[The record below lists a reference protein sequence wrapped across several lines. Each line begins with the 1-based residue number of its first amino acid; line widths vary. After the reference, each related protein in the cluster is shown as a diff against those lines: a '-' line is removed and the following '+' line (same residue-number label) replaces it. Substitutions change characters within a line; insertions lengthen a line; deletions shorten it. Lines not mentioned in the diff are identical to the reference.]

1 MHLKAMTLR
10 GFKSFASATTLRFEP
25 GITCVVGP
33 NGSGKSNV
41 VDALSWVMGEQGAK
55 SLRGGKMEDV
65 IFAGTT
71 GRPPLGRAEVS
82 LTIDNSDGALPID
95 YAEVTITRI
104 MFRNGGSEYQLNG
117 DTCRLL
123 DIQELLSDSGIGR
136 EMHVIVGQGQLDSV
150 LHADPMGRRAFIEE
164 AAGVLKHRKRKE
176 KALRKLDA
184 MRANLARVQDLTDEL
199 RRQLKP
205 LGRQAAVARR
215 AAVIQAD
222 LRDARLRLLA
232 DDLVRLREALRT
244 EIADEAELKQRKED
258 AEGRLKAALAREA
271 ELEDEVRR
279 LAPRLQQAQQTW
291 YELSQLA
298 ERVRG
303 TVSLADAR
311 VKSATAAP
319 TEEPRGRDP
328 EDMEREAARIREQ
341 EAELEAALEA
351 AEHAREDTVAHR
363 AELERALAAE
373 ERRLKDAARA
383 IADRR
388 EGLARLT
395 GQVNAARSR
404 AASAQAEIGRLAAA
418 RDEARERAAAAQ
430 EEYEQLKA
438 EVDGLDADDHELAGR
453 YEAARGA
460 LAEAESALTA
470 AREAA
475 TAAERDRAAV
485 AARHDAL
492 ALGLRRKDGTGALLA
507 ARDRLTG
514 LLGPAAELL
523 TVTPGYEIPVSAAL
537 GAAADAI
544 AVTNPSAAAE
554 AIRLL
559 RSEDAGRASLLVS
572 PGGGGGLA
580 AGGLAGVPTQAGEAA
595 DAASGRGDAGPESGP
610 GPVGGVPAQAAGAS
624 AGGSGAGLS
633 GPATESGPVGGLSAQ
648 ADGLTAEP
656 GVYGGLPGQQGLAG
670 GVSAGEVDPES
681 ARADTGPG
689 GGLPGQQGPAGE
701 VSAQA
706 GGAGDAA
713 LGRADASLESGPGPG
728 GGVPAQVGGASAGG
742 SGTGLSGPATEP
754 GVSGGVADGVFAQ
767 AGDAAPEP
775 GPGSLGG
782 QAGEHGVAGQ
792 FPAQPDDTGL
802 SVPANG
808 SPAEPAAHSGVPA
821 QASGDGAGPS
831 AAASGS
837 ATEADVS
844 GGLPAQTAGA
854 GHGPRPGPVGGAAA
868 RVTAG
873 SGGVGSSASA
883 GGSVVEPEVSAGGF
897 PAPAPGG
904 DSGRSVSGA
913 ASGVQGREVARTAV
927 GDLVRGPVG
936 LVEAVRWMVRDAVVV
951 ASLDDAEELVGARPG
966 VVAVTAEGDVLG
978 AHFAQ
983 GGSAGAPSLLEVRAS
998 VDEAAGELAEL
1009 GVRCGELD
1017 EARRRATERRAEC
1030 AALVEELGERRRAA
1044 DREKSAVSGRLGRL
1058 SGQAR
1063 GAVGEAE
1070 RTDAAVAKAQEA
1082 LERATQEVE
1091 ELAERLLVAEEA
1103 PVEEEPDTSLRDRL
1117 AADGANAR
1125 QTEMEARL
1133 QVRTHEERVKGLA
1146 GRADA
1151 LDRGARAERAARA
1164 RAEQRR
1170 ARLRHE
1176 AEVAGAVAAGT
1187 RQLLAHVEV
1196 SVVRAEAERA
1206 AAEAAKAEREREL
1219 VAERNQGRDLKSEL
1233 DKLTDSVHRGEVLGA
1248 EKRLRIEQLETR
1260 ALEELGVEPAGL
1272 IAEYGPDQLVSPS
1285 PPAEGEELPEDP
1297 AHPRNQPKPYVRSE
1311 QEKRLKSA
1319 ERAYQ
1324 QLGKVNPLALEEFAA
1339 LEERHKFL
1347 SEQLE
1352 DLKKTRADLLQ
1363 VVKSVDERVEQVFTE
1378 AYRDTAVQF
1387 EGVFSRLFPGG
1398 EGRLILT
1405 DPENMLTTGVDVEA
1419 RPPGKKVKRLS
1430 LLSGGE
1436 RSLTAVALLVSIF
1449 KARPSPFYVMDEVEA
1464 ALDDT
1469 NLQRLIRIM
1478 QELQESSQLIVIT
1491 HQKRTMEVADALY
1504 GVSMQGDG
1512 VSKVISQRLR

>member
-1 MHLKAMTLR
+1 MHLKALTLR

-82 LTIDNSDGALPID
+82 LTIDNSDGALPIE

-104 MFRNGGSEYQLNG
+104 MFRNGGSEYQING

-123 DIQELLSDSGIGR
+123 DIQDLLSDSGIGR

-184 MRANLARVQDLTDEL
+184 MQANLARVQDLTDEL

-232 DDLVRLREALRT
+232 DDLVRLRAALRT
-244 EIADEAELKQRKED
+244 EVADEAALKARKEAAETELKKALLRESQL
-258 AEGRLKAALAREA
+258 EG
-271 ELEDEVRR
+271 EVRR
-279 LAPRLQQAQQTW
+279 LAPRLQRAQETW

-303 TVSLADAR
+303 TISLADAR
-311 VKSATAAP
+311 VKSATSASP
-319 TEEPRGRDP
+319 EERRGRDP
-328 EDMEREAARIREQ
+328 EDMEREAARVREQ

-351 AEHAREDTVAHR
+351 AERALEDTVEHR
-363 AELERALAAE
+363 AELERELMVE
-373 ERRLKDAARA
+373 ERRLKDVARS

-388 EGLARLT
+388 ESLARLN

-404 AASAQAEIGRLAAA
+404 AASAQAEIDRLAAA
-418 RDEARERAAAAQ
+418 RDEAQERAVTAQ
-430 EEYEQLKA
+430 EEYEALQA
-438 EVDGLDADDHELAGR
+438 EVDGLDAGDSELA
-453 YEAARGA
+453 ELHDAAKRA
-460 LAEAESALTA
+460 LVEAESAVTA
-470 AREAA
+470 AREA
-475 TAAERDRAAV
+475 TTTAERRRAATQ
-485 AARHDAL
+485 ARHEAL

-507 ARDRLTG
+507 AKDRLGG
-514 LLGPAAELL
+514 LLGPAAGLL
-523 TVTPGYEIPVSAAL
+523 TVTPGHEVALAAAF

-544 AVTNPSAAAE
+544 AVSTPASAAE

-559 RSEDAGRASLLVS
+559 RKQDAGRAALL
-572 PGGGGGLA
+572 LA
-580 AGGLAGVPTQAGEAA
+580 GAPEDPEPSRRDAGGRATGLDEAA
-595 DAASGRGDAGPESGP
+595 R
-610 GPVGGVPAQAAGAS
+610 
-624 AGGSGAGLS
+624 
-633 GPATESGPVGGLSAQ
+633 
-648 ADGLTAEP
+648 
-656 GVYGGLPGQQGLAG
+656 
-670 GVSAGEVDPES
+670 
-681 ARADTGPG
+681 
-689 GGLPGQQGPAGE
+689 
-701 VSAQA
+701 
-706 GGAGDAA
+706 
-713 LGRADASLESGPGPG
+713 
-728 GGVPAQVGGASAGG
+728 
-742 SGTGLSGPATEP
+742 
-754 GVSGGVADGVFAQ
+754 
-767 AGDAAPEP
+767 
-775 GPGSLGG
+775 
-782 QAGEHGVAGQ
+782 
-792 FPAQPDDTGL
+792 
-802 SVPANG
+802 
-808 SPAEPAAHSGVPA
+808 
-821 QASGDGAGPS
+821 
-831 AAASGS
+831 
-837 ATEADVS
+837 
-844 GGLPAQTAGA
+844 
-854 GHGPRPGPVGGAAA
+854 GPRPLPASPTAHVAA
-868 RVTAG
+868 
-873 SGGVGSSASA
+873 
-883 GGSVVEPEVSAGGF
+883 
-897 PAPAPGG
+897 
-904 DSGRSVSGA
+904 
-913 ASGVQGREVARTAV
+913 
-927 GDLVRGPVG
+927 DLVRGPCD
-936 LVEAVRWMVRDAVVV
+936 LMPAVRRLLHRVVV
-951 ASLDDAEELVGARPG
+951 VDTLEDAEELVYARPDLT
-966 VVAVTAEGDVLG
+966 AVTAEGDLLG
-978 AHFAQ
+978 AHFAH
-983 GGSAGAPSLLEVRAS
+983 GGSAGAPSLLEVQAS
-998 VDEAAGELAEL
+998 VDEAAAELEELAVRCEELAE
-1009 GVRCGELD
+1009 VQRSAVES
-1017 EARRRATERRAEC
+1017 RRER

-1044 DREKSAVSGRLGRL
+1044 EREKSAVAQRLGRL
-1058 SGQAR
+1058 AGQAR
-1063 GAVGEAE
+1063 GAAGEAE
-1070 RTDAAVAKAQEA
+1070 RSTAAAARAQDALDRAAEEA
-1082 LERATQEVE
+1082 E
-1091 ELAERLLVAEEA
+1091 ELAERLAVAEEM
-1103 PVEEEPDTSLRDRL
+1103 PVEEEPDTSVRDRL

-1133 QVRTHEERVKGLA
+1133 QVRTHEERVKGLT
-1146 GRADA
+1146 GRADS
-1151 LDRGARAERAARA
+1151 LDRAARAEREARA

-1176 AEVAGAVAAGT
+1176 AAVAEAVASGA
-1187 RQLLAHVEV
+1187 RQLLRHVEV
-1196 SVVRAEAERA
+1196 SLARA
-1206 AAEAAKAEREREL
+1206 AEERTAADAAKARREQEL
-1219 VAERNQGRDLKSEL
+1219 ARARGEGRDLKAEM

-1248 EKRLRIEQLETR
+1248 EKRMRIEQLETK
-1260 ALEELGVEPAGL
+1260 ALEELGVEPEGL
-1272 IAEYGPDQLVSPS
+1272 VAEYGPDQLVPPS

-1297 AHPRNQPKPYVRSE
+1297 EHPRNQPKTFHRAE
-1311 QEKRLKSA
+1311 QEKRLRAA

-1363 VVKSVDERVEQVFTE
+1363 VVKEVDERVEQVFTE
-1378 AYRDTAVQF
+1378 AFWDTAREF

-1405 DPENMLTTGVDVEA
+1405 DPDNMLTTGVDVEA

-1436 RSLTAVALLVSIF
+1436 RSLTAVAMLVSIF

-1478 QELQESSQLIVIT
+1478 QELQEASQLIVIT

>member
-82 LTIDNSDGALPID
+82 LTIDNSDGALPIE

-104 MFRNGGSEYQLNG
+104 MFRNGGSEYQING

-123 DIQELLSDSGIGR
+123 DIQDLLSDSGIGR

-184 MRANLARVQDLTDEL
+184 MQANLARVQDLTDEL

-232 DDLVRLREALRT
+232 DDLVRMREALRS
-244 EIADEAELKQRKED
+244 EIADEAELKRRKES
-258 AEGRLKAALAREA
+258 AEAELKAALAREA
-271 ELEDEVRR
+271 ALEDEVRR
-279 LAPRLQQAQQTW
+279 LAPRLTRAQQN
-291 YELSQLA
+291 YYDLSQLA

-311 VKSATAAP
+311 VRSATDRPA
-319 TEEPRGRDP
+319 EERRGRDP
-328 EDMEREAARIREQ
+328 EDMEREAARVREQ
-341 EAELEAALEA
+341 EAELTAALEA
-351 AEHAREDTVAHR
+351 AEHALEDTVAHR
-363 AELERALAAE
+363 AELERQLTVE
-373 ERRLKDAARA
+373 ERRLRDVARS

-388 EGLARLT
+388 EGLARLN

-404 AASAQAEIGRLAAA
+404 AASAQAEIDRLAAA
-418 RDEARERAAAAQ
+418 RDEAQERAASAQ
-430 EEYEQLKA
+430 EEYEELKA
-438 EVDGLDADDHELAGR
+438 EVDGLDADDSALAGEH
-453 YEAARGA
+453 EAAKRDLA
-460 LAEAESALTA
+460 AAEAALTG
-470 AREAA
+470 AREEL
-475 TAAERDRAAV
+475 TSAERRRAAV
-485 AARHDAL
+485 AARREAL
-492 ALGLRRKDGTGALLA
+492 ALGLRRKDGTGVLLGA
-507 ARDRLTG
+507 GDRLGG

-523 TVTPGYEIPVSAAL
+523 TVTPGYEIPVAAAL
-537 GAAADAI
+537 GSAADAV
-544 AVTNPSAAAE
+544 AVSGTGTAAE

-559 RSEDAGRASLLVS
+559 RKQDGGRAAMLLAGAGS
-572 PGGGGGLA
+572 GEDPPPGEEPGGHPYA
-580 AGGLAGVPTQAGEAA
+580 AGLV
-595 DAASGRGDAGPESGP
+595 AGPEELMPAVRRLLRGMVV
-610 GPVGGVPAQAAGAS
+610 VGT
-624 AGGSGAGLS
+624 L
-633 GPATESGPVGGLSAQ
+633 E
-648 ADGLTAEP
+648 DAE
-656 GVYGGLPGQQGLAG
+656 
-670 GVSAGEVDPES
+670 
-681 ARADTGPG
+681 
-689 GGLPGQQGPAGE
+689 
-701 VSAQA
+701 
-706 GGAGDAA
+706 
-713 LGRADASLESGPGPG
+713 
-728 GGVPAQVGGASAGG
+728 
-742 SGTGLSGPATEP
+742 
-754 GVSGGVADGVFAQ
+754 
-767 AGDAAPEP
+767 
-775 GPGSLGG
+775 
-782 QAGEHGVAGQ
+782 
-792 FPAQPDDTGL
+792 
-802 SVPANG
+802 
-808 SPAEPAAHSGVPA
+808 
-821 QASGDGAGPS
+821 
-831 AAASGS
+831 
-837 ATEADVS
+837 
-844 GGLPAQTAGA
+844 
-854 GHGPRPGPVGGAAA
+854 
-868 RVTAG
+868 
-873 SGGVGSSASA
+873 
-883 GGSVVEPEVSAGGF
+883 
-897 PAPAPGG
+897 
-904 DSGRSVSGA
+904 
-913 ASGVQGREVARTAV
+913 
-927 GDLVRGPVG
+927 DLVH
-936 LVEAVRWMVRDAVVV
+936 
-951 ASLDDAEELVGARPG
+951 ARPELT
-966 VVAVTAEGDVLG
+966 AVTAEGDVVG

-983 GGSAGAPSLLEVRAS
+983 GGSAGAPSLLEVQAS
-998 VDEAAGELAEL
+998 VDEAAAEL
-1009 GVRCGELD
+1009 ERLDALCAELTRAQR
-1017 EARRRATERRAEC
+1017 EAAGRRGTA
-1030 AALVEELGERRRAA
+1030 AALVDELGERRRVGE
-1044 DREKSAVSGRLGRL
+1044 REKSSVSGQLGRL
-1058 SGQAR
+1058 AGQAR
-1063 GAVGEAE
+1063 GAAGEAE
-1070 RTDAAVAKAQEA
+1070 RAGAAAARALEA
-1082 LERATQEVE
+1082 LERAREEAE
-1091 ELAERLLVAEEA
+1091 ELAERLLVAEET
-1103 PVEEEPDTSLRDRL
+1103 PVEEEPDTHVRDRL

-1151 LDRGARAERAARA
+1151 LDRGARAEREARA
-1164 RAEQRR
+1164 RAEQLR
-1170 ARLRHE
+1170 ARMRHE
-1176 AEVAGAVAAGT
+1176 ARVAGAVASGA

-1196 SVVRAEAERA
+1196 SLVRAEAERA
-1206 AAEAAKAEREREL
+1206 AAEAAKAERETEL
-1219 VAERNQGRDLKSEL
+1219 TAARGAGRDLKAEL

-1248 EKRLRIEQLETR
+1248 EKRLRIEQLETK

-1272 IAEYGPDQLVSPS
+1272 VAEYGPGQPVPPS

-1297 AHPRNQPKPYVRSE
+1297 EHPRNLPRPFVRAE
-1311 QEKRLKSA
+1311 QEKRLRSA

-1324 QLGKVNPLALEEFAA
+1324 QLGKVNPLALEEFSA
-1339 LEERHKFL
+1339 LEERHQFL

-1363 VVKSVDERVEQVFTE
+1363 VVKEVDERVEQVFTE
-1378 AYRDTAVQF
+1378 AYRDTAREF

-1398 EGRLILT
+1398 EGRLVLT
-1405 DPENMLTTGVDVEA
+1405 DPDNMLTTGVDVEA

-1436 RSLTAVALLVSIF
+1436 RSLTAVAMLVSIF